1 MKGSELARLIDHTLL
16 KPEATPADIQQL
28 CEEALEYRFA
38 CVCIN
43 PVYVPMAAAELA
55 GTDVEVGAAIGF
67 PLGATTTT
75 AKVCEAKQ
83 ALDDGATELDM
94 VIHIGALKAGERDR
108 VVEDVAAV
116 AAVCHEEGAL
126 LKVIIEAALLD
137 DDEKVEACE
146 AAEDA
151 GADFVKTS
159 TRSQSNRRQR
169 RCPDRRGRALLIVAG
184 RGTTLSP
191 HGDPVSAQASHGDAR
206 DGETRSQSTNRKGK
220 LPCEIEAIPHGW

>member
-159 TRSQSNRRQR
+159 TGFAASGARVEDVRLMRQTVS
-169 RCPDRRGRALLIVAG
+169 PEIGVKAAG
-184 RGTTLSP
+184 GIHSYEE
-191 HGDPVSAQASHGDAR
+191 AMAM
-206 DGETRSQSTNRKGK
+206 
-220 LPCEIEAIPHGW
+220 IEAGANRIGASAGVQIVEGAPS